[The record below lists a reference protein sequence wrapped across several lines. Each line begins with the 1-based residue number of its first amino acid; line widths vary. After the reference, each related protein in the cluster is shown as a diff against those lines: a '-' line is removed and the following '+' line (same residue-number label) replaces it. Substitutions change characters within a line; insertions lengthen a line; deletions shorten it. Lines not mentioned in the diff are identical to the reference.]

1 MRKENICVFYRR
13 APKKKFL
20 LGKRERENWQLRCF
34 FKHSEFEICSWKSS
48 DMHMQCIGQHGN
60 TWNSPTM
67 FRYTR
72 CGQEEDFHIND
83 NNNIN
88 NNYNNYN
95 NNTNINS
102 WNFDWSGK
110 SFLLNYNTVFI
121 TLYYMIY
128 MMYLWWKVHWPFG
141 AKFFWM
147 TGFLAS
153 LGIREHSCQI
163 TAKNIKK
170 WTFDS
175 LCRTFV
181 LVRLKRKK

>member
-34 FKHSEFEICSWKSS
+34 FKHSEFERCSWKSS

-67 FRYTR
+67 FCYTR

-88 NNYNNYN
+88 NNYNTTTPTSTAETLTGAVSHFYWI
-95 NNTNINS
+95 TTQ
-102 WNFDWSGK
+102 
-110 SFLLNYNTVFI
+110 FLLHYIIWYIWCTCDGKY
-121 TLYYMIY
+121 TGL
-128 MMYLWWKVHWPFG
+128 LGKVCLNDG
-141 AKFFWM
+141 V
-147 TGFLAS
+147 S
-153 LGIREHSCQI
+153 SIIRY
-163 TAKNIKK
+163 
-170 WTFDS
+170 
-175 LCRTFV
+175 
-181 LVRLKRKK
+181 